1 MGSPARR
8 LERVLLGV
16 IIPSVFLI
24 SIAFIDND
32 FLVKQCEN
40 GICNNYIIS
49 IVLIFLTGL
58 LCLVLLVLKY
68 SNKLD
73 KWFSKELDIEMRERL
88 NTEYHESDVANLGS
102 SWAKME
108 IEHLESKHGEE

>member
-16 IIPSVFLI
+16 IIPLFFLI
-24 SIAFIDND
+24 SIAFIDKD
-32 FLVKQCEN
+32 ILVKQCEN

>member
-1 MGSPARR
+1 MDSAARR
-8 LERVLLGV
+8 LERVLFGV
-16 IIPSVFLI
+16 IIPLVFLI
-24 SIAFIDND
+24 SITFIDND
-32 FLVKQCEN
+32 FLIKECEN

-49 IVLIFLTGL
+49 IVLIFLTVF
-58 LCLVLLVLKY
+58 LCLVLLLLKY

-88 NTEYHESDVANLGS
+88 NEEYHESDVANLGP

>member
-8 LERVLLGV
+8 LERVLLGA
-16 IIPSVFLI
+16 IIPLVFLI
-24 SIAFIDND
+24 SITFIDND
-32 FLVKQCEN
+32 FVIKQCGN

-49 IVLIFLTGL
+49 IILIFLTVF

-73 KWFSKELDIEMRERL
+73 NWFSKELDIEMRERL
-88 NTEYHESDVANLGS
+88 NSEYHETDVANLGS

>member
-1 MGSPARR
+1 MDSPARR

-16 IIPSVFLI
+16 IIPLVFLI
-24 SIAFIDND
+24 SITFIDND
-32 FLVKQCEN
+32 FVIKQCEN

-49 IVLIFLTGL
+49 IILIFITAF
-58 LCLVLLVLKY
+58 LCLVLLFLKY

-73 KWFSKELDIEMRERL
+73 KWFSKELDTQMRERL
-88 NTEYHESDVANLGS
+88 NTEYRESDVANLGS

-108 IEHLESKHGEE
+108 IEHLETKHGEE